1 MTAFIAARLLSLIPV
16 LWGVSVLVFLLI
28 HLIPGNALQMFL
40 GTQVEMTPAQLDQL
54 RRLFGLN
61 KSLPLQYA
69 DWLVRLLRGDFGV
82 SLRTSRAVLPD
93 ILNRLP
99 VSAEL
104 TLLALLVA
112 LAIAVPVGILS
123 ALRRGTTADAVI
135 RILGL
140 VGLSIPNFWLGTMLL
155 LLLPG
160 RVLPIASI
168 GVYLRFFANP
178 VGNLTVMVLPAFSL
192 GIALAAVVM
201 RFVRS
206 SLLEVLGA
214 DYIRT
219 ARAKGLRE
227 VLVIDRHAL
236 RNALI
241 PVITVIGFQ
250 AGYLLGGTVVI
261 EEVFA
266 LPGMGRFA
274 LAAINQRDYPVVQGV
289 VLIIA
294 VLFVLTNIAVD
305 VLYAYVDPRVR
316 YG

>member
-69 DWLVRLLRGDFGV
+69 DWLGRLLRGDFGV

-123 ALRRGTTADAVI
+123 ALRRGTPADAVI

>member
-40 GTQVEMTPAQLDQL
+40 GTQVEMTPVQLDQL

-123 ALRRGTTADAVI
+123 ALRRGTPADAAI

-227 VLVIDRHAL
+227 LLVIDRHAL

>member
-1 MTAFIAARLLSLIPV
+1 MIAYIATRLLTLLPV
-16 LWGVSVLVFLLI
+16 LWGVSVVVFLLI
-28 HLIPGNALQMFL
+28 HMIPGDAIQMFL
-40 GTQVEMTPAQLDQL
+40 GTQVAMTPAQMDEL

-61 KSLPLQYA
+61 KSLPLQYV
-69 DWLVRLLRGDFGV
+69 DWIGRVLRGDFGV

-93 ILNRLP
+93 ILTRLP

-104 TLLALLVA
+104 TALALVFA
-112 LAIAVPVGILS
+112 LAIALPVGIAS
-123 ALRRGTTADAVI
+123 ALKRGSAADAAI
-135 RILGL
+135 RIGGL
-140 VGLSIPNFWLGTMLL
+140 VGLSIPNFWLATMLL
-155 LLLPG
+155 LFLPG
-160 RVLPIASI
+160 RILPIASI
-168 GVYLRFFANP
+168 GIYVRFFANP
-178 VGNLTVMVLPAFSL
+178 IGNLTVMVLPAFSL
-192 GIALAAVVM
+192 GVVLAAVFM

-214 DYIRT
+214 DYVRT

-227 VLVIDRHAL
+227 HLVINRHAL

-241 PVITVIGFQ
+241 PVITVVGFQ

-274 LAAINQRDYPVVQGV
+274 LNAISQRDYPVVQGV

-294 VLFVLTNIAVD
+294 LLFVLTNIVVD
-305 VLYAYVDPRVR
+305 LLYAYVDPRVR
-316 YG
+316 YE

>member
-1 MTAFIAARLLSLIPV
+1 VIAYIATRLLTLLPV
-16 LWGVSVLVFLLI
+16 LWGVSVVVFLLI
-28 HLIPGNALQMFL
+28 HMIPGDAIQMFL
-40 GTQVEMTPAQLDQL
+40 GTQVAMTPAQMDEL

-61 KSLPLQYA
+61 KSLPLQYV
-69 DWLVRLLRGDFGV
+69 DWIGRVLRGDFGV

-93 ILNRLP
+93 ILTRLP

-104 TLLALLVA
+104 TALALVFA
-112 LAIAVPVGILS
+112 LAIALPVGIAS
-123 ALRRGTTADAVI
+123 ALKRGSAADAAI
-135 RILGL
+135 RIGGL
-140 VGLSIPNFWLGTMLL
+140 VGLSIPNFWLATMLL
-155 LLLPG
+155 LFLPG
-160 RVLPIASI
+160 RILPIASI
-168 GVYLRFFANP
+168 GIYVRFFANP
-178 VGNLTVMVLPAFSL
+178 IGNLTVMVLPAFSL
-192 GIALAAVVM
+192 GVVLAAVFM

-214 DYIRT
+214 DYVRT

-227 VLVIDRHAL
+227 HLVINRHAL

-241 PVITVIGFQ
+241 PVITVVGFQ

-274 LAAINQRDYPVVQGV
+274 LNAISQRDYPVVQGV

-294 VLFVLTNIAVD
+294 LLFVLTNIVVD
-305 VLYAYVDPRVR
+305 LLYAYVDPRVR
-316 YG
+316 YE

>member
-1 MTAFIAARLLSLIPV
+1 VTAFIAARLLSLIPV

-61 KSLPLQYA
+61 KPLPLQYA
-69 DWLVRLLRGDFGV
+69 DWLGRLLRGDFGV

-123 ALRRGTTADAVI
+123 ALRRGTLADAVI

-168 GVYLRFFANP
+168 GVYLRFFADP
-178 VGNLTVMVLPAFSL
+178 IGNLTVMVLPALSL

-227 VLVIDRHAL
+227 ALVIDRHAL

-250 AGYLLGGTVVI
+250 AGYLLGGTVVV

-274 LAAINQRDYPVVQGV
+274 LAAINQRDYPIVQGV

>member
-69 DWLVRLLRGDFGV
+69 DWLGRLLRGDFGV

-123 ALRRGTTADAVI
+123 ALRRGTPADAAI

>member
-123 ALRRGTTADAVI
+123 ALRRGTQADAVI

-227 VLVIDRHAL
+227 LLVIDRHAL

>member
-1 MTAFIAARLLSLIPV
+1 VTAFIAARLLSLIPV

-69 DWLVRLLRGDFGV
+69 DWLGRLLRGDFGV

-123 ALRRGTTADAVI
+123 ALRRGTPADAVI

-227 VLVIDRHAL
+227 LLVIDRHAL

>member
-1 MTAFIAARLLSLIPV
+1 MTAFIATRLLGLIPV
-16 LWGVSVLVFLLI
+16 LWGVSILVFLLI
-28 HLIPGNALQMFL
+28 HLIPGNALQLFL
-40 GTQVEMTPAQLDQL
+40 GTQVAMTPAQMEEL

-69 DWLVRLLRGDFGV
+69 DWLGRILHGDFGV

-93 ILNRLP
+93 ILARLP

-104 TLLALLVA
+104 AGLALLIA
-112 LAIAVPVGILS
+112 LAIALPAGVLS
-123 ALRRGTTADAVI
+123 ALRRGSAADAAI
-135 RILGL
+135 RVGGL
-140 VGLSIPNFWLGTMLL
+140 VGLSIPNFWLATMLL
-155 LLLPG
+155 LFLPG

-168 GVYLRFFANP
+168 GIYVRFFANP
-178 VGNLTVMVLPAFSL
+178 IGNLTVMVLPALSL
-192 GIALAAVVM
+192 GVVLAAVIM

-206 SLLEVLGA
+206 ALLEVLGRE
-214 DYIRT
+214 YVRT

-227 VLVIDRHAL
+227 RLVVNRHAL

-241 PVITVIGFQ
+241 PVITVVGFQ

-261 EEVFA
+261 EDVFA
-266 LPGMGRFA
+266 LPGMGRLA
-274 LAAINQRDYPVVQGV
+274 LAAIGQRDYPVVQGV
-289 VLIIA
+289 VFVIA
-294 VLFVLTNIAVD
+294 LLFVVTNVLVD

>member
-1 MTAFIAARLLSLIPV
+1 VTAFIAARLLSLIPV

-40 GTQVEMTPAQLDQL
+40 GTQVEMTPVQLDQL

-69 DWLVRLLRGDFGV
+69 DWLGRLLRGDFGV

-123 ALRRGTTADAVI
+123 ALRRGTPADAVI

-178 VGNLTVMVLPAFSL
+178 IGNLTVMVLPAFSL

-227 VLVIDRHAL
+227 LLVIDRHAL

>member
-1 MTAFIAARLLSLIPV
+1 VTAFIAARLLSLIPV

-69 DWLVRLLRGDFGV
+69 DWLGRLLRGDFGV

-123 ALRRGTTADAVI
+123 ALRRGTPADAVI

-178 VGNLTVMVLPAFSL
+178 IGNLTVMVLPAFSL

>member
-40 GTQVEMTPAQLDQL
+40 GTQVEMTPAQLVQL
-54 RRLFGLN
+54 RRLFGLD

-123 ALRRGTTADAVI
+123 ALRRGTPADAVI

-178 VGNLTVMVLPAFSL
+178 IGNLTVMVLPAFSL

>member
-54 RRLFGLN
+54 RRMFGLN

-69 DWLVRLLRGDFGV
+69 DWLGRLMRGDFGV

-123 ALRRGTTADAVI
+123 ALRRGTSADAVI

-140 VGLSIPNFWLGTMLL
+140 AGLSIPNFWLGTMLL

-178 VGNLTVMVLPAFSL
+178 IGNLTVMALPALSL

-227 VLVIDRHAL
+227 ALVIDRHAL

-241 PVITVIGFQ
+241 PVVTVIGFQ